1 LALYYRLLKYFL
13 TYTIMKNQ
21 QKIQLMTLTL
31 IVLVGVLGY
40 MWYNPKVVEVPVE
53 VVPVPPRPM
62 ETRHPPAREPEFRGP
77 PIKQYKPGYMQQ
89 MGIITGSDGE
99 TLPLYGKEV
108 RGRRDRYHYY
118 TTTGGENL
126 YPVSISHNARD
137 CMEDIGCEE
146 LYGNETVT
154 VLGKTGSFTVN
165 MYRTDDFF

>member
-1 LALYYRLLKYFL
+1 
-13 TYTIMKNQ
+13 MKNR
-21 QKIQLMTLTL
+21 QKIQVMTLTL

-53 VVPVPPRPM
+53 VVPVPPRPV
-62 ETRHPPAREPEFRGP
+62 ETRRPPVREPEFRGP

-89 MGIITGSDGE
+89 MGIITNGDGE

-126 YPVSISHNARD
+126 YPVSVSHNARD

>member
-1 LALYYRLLKYFL
+1 
-13 TYTIMKNQ
+13 MKNR

-31 IVLVGVLGY
+31 VILVGILGY
-40 MWYNPKVVEVPVE
+40 NLYNPKVVEIPVE
-53 VVPVPPRPM
+53 VAVPVQTRPVQTRRPPV
-62 ETRHPPAREPEFRGP
+62 REPEFRGP
-77 PIKQYKPGYMQQ
+77 PIKQYKPGHMQQ
-89 MGIITGSDGE
+89 MGLITNGDE

-108 RGRRDRYHYY
+108 RGRRDRYNYY

-126 YPVSISHNARD
+126 YPVSVSHNARD
-137 CMEDIGCEE
+137 CMEDIGCQE